1 MQALYMSPAE
11 FLKVVTKTGHDIS
24 ESEDSTSIIKVKD
37 TALEKHRKTL
47 KKIVEFFIVNSIGL
61 LSSLP
66 SNRTCWTVFILIF

>member
-1 MQALYMSPAE
+1 MASKDTQTQLLRIYIKLLTKLGFAL
-11 FLKVVTKTGHDIS
+11 
-24 ESEDSTSIIKVKD
+24 KD

>member
-1 MQALYMSPAE
+1 MCSPVFVVGLSKLVEVLAGCRNCLY
-11 FLKVVTKTGHDIS
+11 FL
-24 ESEDSTSIIKVKD
+24 KD